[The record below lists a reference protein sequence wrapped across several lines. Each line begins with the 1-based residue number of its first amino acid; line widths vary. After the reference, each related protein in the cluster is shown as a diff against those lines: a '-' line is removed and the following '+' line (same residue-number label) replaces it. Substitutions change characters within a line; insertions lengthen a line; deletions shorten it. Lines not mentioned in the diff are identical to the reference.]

1 MQFQIDTRDFDDFR
15 DELRTWKTCGS
26 FDNRPPPLI
35 IEVYLDTSELATS
48 QTLVV
53 IDEHGKR
60 WDVAEA
66 LASSGS
72 SGSDQPPG
80 PTRRGTD
87 VILERWRMD
96 LKTTA
101 HDNDDFGPILPTI
114 YKKAIVFFRTLY
126 METRLSPCW
135 TFAQHSKQKDMH
147 PALRPRCRIK
157 TSESVPRGAD
167 GLRHPLYNTNRPVF
181 DEFVLGDLEI
191 PVGRLYASVAYRKD
205 LNFRVDDSEKL
216 LSSRFMGADEAL
228 FRPSLPQSLGRRSD
242 AFGDSQRH
250 DSRSPAPTQPYGSLS
265 TFHGPDAPGTSP
277 MSALN
282 AMRVPGSDTS
292 SPPASAPPTT
302 EPDPP
307 HSVPIASGVG
317 VPVRPPTRPTGDHTP
332 RRPSVSFQP
341 GKHPFK
347 AGSLSGSPVP
357 RSHEGHEPPP
367 SPQSQSRVAGIPA
380 LTQPRNRSSLTA
392 GMPASLRGPAQPPSH
407 TPTPSTQEPISGSPR
422 PGSTASRYS
431 SSFTHRRGRSSFSSG
446 MNKALDDDQLSSGRQ
461 SVSSSVVQPGSG
473 LLAEAGGTSSGS
485 LQTDD
490 DNISD
495 FLKAL
500 DSKKSL
506 KSFESS
512 KRAESATNRAVA
524 QLSKFHMM
532 KDTNNQLTES
542 MSSSMQ
548 LQRSLSSSSRQL
560 TSVPGMV
567 APASLS
573 ASSSP
578 GKPLSPHTPH
588 TPAVPSRLSEN
599 SVASYGTER
608 RASGSHR
615 RPAQSR
621 VPSGPSQES
630 TVTQDRVAAI
640 DIPLSPRATS
650 HGRRPSSAAQQPRT
664 VSTDDDD
671 GDLPFAHRSIS
682 LGADR
687 EPPTRSMMQA
697 LRGGAEEAVADE
709 GSSASHGLGPAVNIR
724 AKEST
729 ETMGQASGD
738 GRSSGSMAAPSP
750 SSPFGRRRYMGM
762 AHAAGRGQT
771 PPPSRGTYAGA
782 GTNRQSRAENDDEE
796 PLLFVMSEMDATR
809 RSLEEGR
816 GMGSGPG
823 ARRW

>member
-1 MQFQIDTRDFDDFR
+1 
-15 DELRTWKTCGS
+15 
-26 FDNRPPPLI
+26 
-35 IEVYLDTSELATS
+35 
-48 QTLVV
+48 
-53 IDEHGKR
+53 
-60 WDVAEA
+60 
-66 LASSGS
+66 
-72 SGSDQPPG
+72 
-80 PTRRGTD
+80 
-87 VILERWRMD
+87 MD

-126 METRLSPCW
+126 VETRLSPCW

-147 PALRPRCRIK
+147 PALRPRCRIR
-157 TSESVPRGAD
+157 TGESVPKGAD

-191 PVGRLYASVAYRKD
+191 PVGRLYASVAFRKD
-205 LNFRVDDSEKL
+205 VNFRVDDSEKL

-228 FRPSLPQSLGRRSD
+228 FKPSLPQSLGRRSD
-242 AFGDSQRH
+242 ALEDSQRH
-250 DSRSPAPTQPYGSLS
+250 DARSAAPTQPYGSLS

-277 MSALN
+277 MTALN

-292 SPPASAPPTT
+292 SPPAFVPTAA

-307 HSVPIASGVG
+307 HSVPITSGVA
-317 VPVRPPTRPTGDHTP
+317 VPMRPSTRPAGDHTP

-357 RSHEGHEPPP
+357 RSHENEPPP

-407 TPTPSTQEPISGSPR
+407 TPTPSTQEPVSSSPR
-422 PGSTASRYS
+422 PGSTSRYS

-446 MNKALDDDQLSSGRQ
+446 MNKPLDDDQLSSGRQ
-461 SVSSSVVQPGSG
+461 SVSSSVAQPGSG
-473 LLAEAGGTSSGS
+473 LLAEAGGASSGS

-532 KDTNNQLTES
+532 KDTNNQLTDS

-560 TSVPGMV
+560 TSVPGMA

-599 SVASYGTER
+599 SVASYGTGGREGGNR
-608 RASGSHR
+608 R
-615 RPAQSR
+615 RPTQSSR

-650 HGRRPSSAAQQPRT
+650 HGRRPSSVAQQPRT
-664 VSTDDDD
+664 VSMDDDD

-687 EPPTRSMMQA
+687 EPPTRSMVQA
-697 LRGGAEEAVADE
+697 LRGGPEEAVADDRP
-709 GSSASHGLGPAVNIR
+709 STSHGLGPAASIR

-729 ETMGQASGD
+729 ETMGQGSGD
-738 GRSSGSMAAPSP
+738 GRSSGSMASPSP
-750 SSPFGRRRYMGM
+750 SSPFGRRRYTGM
-762 AHAAGRGQT
+762 ARAVGRGQT
-771 PPPSRGTYAGA
+771 PPPSRGTYAGVGA
-782 GTNRQSRAENDDEE
+782 NRLSRAENDDEE

-816 GMGSGPG
+816 GAGSGPG
-823 ARRW
+823 SRRW

>member
-1 MQFQIDTRDFDDFR
+1 M
-15 DELRTWKTCGS
+15 
-26 FDNRPPPLI
+26 
-35 IEVYLDTSELATS
+35 YLDTSELATS
-48 QTLVV
+48 QSLVV
-53 IDEHGKR
+53 VDEHGKR

-66 LASSGS
+66 LASSDS
-72 SGSDQPPG
+72 SGSDHPSG

-101 HDNDDFGPILPTI
+101 HDSDDFGPILPTI

-147 PALRPRCRIK
+147 PALQPRCRIK
-157 TSESVPRGAD
+157 TSESVPKGAD

-191 PVGRLYASVAYRKD
+191 PVGRLYASVAFRKD
-205 LNFRVDDSEKL
+205 LNFRIDDSEKL

-228 FRPSLPQSLGRRSD
+228 FKPSLPRSLDRRSD
-242 AFGDSQRH
+242 AFGEVTSQRH
-250 DSRSPAPTQPYGSLS
+250 GARSPAPTQPYGSLS
-265 TFHGPDAPGTSP
+265 TFHGPHAPGTSP
-277 MSALN
+277 ISALN
-282 AMRVPGSDTS
+282 AMRAPGSDTS
-292 SPPASAPPTT
+292 SPPASVPSTA

-307 HSVPIASGVG
+307 HSVPITSAVG
-317 VPVRPPTRPTGDHTP
+317 VPVRPQTRPTGDHTP

-357 RSHEGHEPPP
+357 RSHESEPPP

-392 GMPASLRGPAQPPSH
+392 GMPASLRGPAQPPGH

-422 PGSTASRYS
+422 PGSTSRYS

-446 MNKALDDDQLSSGRQ
+446 MNKPLDDDQLSSGRQ

-473 LLAEAGGTSSGS
+473 LLAEAGGASSGS

-532 KDTNNQLTES
+532 KDANNQLTES
-542 MSSSMQ
+542 MTSSSMQ

-599 SVASYGTER
+599 SVASYGTEGR
-608 RASGSHR
+608 EGGSRR

-630 TVTQDRVAAI
+630 TVTQERVAAI

-650 HGRRPSSAAQQPRT
+650 HGRRPSSVSQQPRT

-687 EPPTRSMMQA
+687 EAPTRSMVRA
-697 LRGGAEEAVADE
+697 LRGGEEEAVADD
-709 GSSASHGLGPAVNIR
+709 GPSTSHGLGHVANIR

-729 ETMGQASGD
+729 ETMGQGSGD
-738 GRSSGSMAAPSP
+738 GRSSGSMASPSP
-750 SSPFGRRRYMGM
+750 SSPFGRRRYTGM
-762 AHAAGRGQT
+762 TRAVGRGQT

-782 GTNRQSRAENDDEE
+782 GANRQSRAENDDEE

-816 GMGSGPG
+816 GAGSGPG